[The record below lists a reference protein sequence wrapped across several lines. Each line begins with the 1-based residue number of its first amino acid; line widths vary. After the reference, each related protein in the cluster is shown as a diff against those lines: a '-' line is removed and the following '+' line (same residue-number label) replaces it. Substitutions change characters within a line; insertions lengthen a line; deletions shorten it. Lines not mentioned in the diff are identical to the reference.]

1 MADLEKTVK
10 IIFAGE
16 DQLSKSIKDIEGGLN
31 ALGANVSKA
40 TQPLADFTDTIL
52 KVDAVLAVLAVMNA
66 GLVCSETH

>member
-40 TQPLADFTDTIL
+40 TQPAAAT
-52 KVDAVLAVLAVMNA
+52 
-66 GLVCSETH
+66 GC